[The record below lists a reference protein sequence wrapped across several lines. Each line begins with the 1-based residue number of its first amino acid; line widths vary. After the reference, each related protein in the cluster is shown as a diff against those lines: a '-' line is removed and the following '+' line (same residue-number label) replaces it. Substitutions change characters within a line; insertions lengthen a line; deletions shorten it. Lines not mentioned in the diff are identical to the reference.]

1 MAARGETSSFPR
13 GLPHACAIGEL
24 ADPLTGLTGALLAL
38 KLRLRRQRLLLRALR
53 KLWRLTPKG
62 RAHFADM
69 AHAHEAW
76 VVDAFA
82 ALTEREQDTLHRI
95 LGKVKQHSQTR
106 TKDTP

>member
-62 RAHFADM
+62 RAEM
-69 AHAHEAW
+69 ARMPSDISAGVLAR
-76 VVDAFA
+76 AFA
-82 ALTEREQDTLHRI
+82 VSLVL
-95 LGKVKQHSQTR
+95 LV
-106 TKDTP
+106 PM